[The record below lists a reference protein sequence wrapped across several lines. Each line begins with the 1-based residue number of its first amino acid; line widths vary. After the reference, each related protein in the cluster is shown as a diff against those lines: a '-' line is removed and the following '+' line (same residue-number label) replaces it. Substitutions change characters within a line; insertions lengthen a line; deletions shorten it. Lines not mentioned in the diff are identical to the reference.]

1 MTDIDMLLTIK
12 KGIRGELCNLF
23 TNMRKVIIK
32 TMIRVKNH
40 SILSWN
46 VENLYGW
53 AMLQKLIVDGFE
65 NVDWKWISIY

>member
-1 MTDIDMLLTIK
+1 MLLAIK

-46 VENLYGW
+46 VENLYG
-53 AMLQKLIVDGFE
+53 
-65 NVDWKWISIY
+65 